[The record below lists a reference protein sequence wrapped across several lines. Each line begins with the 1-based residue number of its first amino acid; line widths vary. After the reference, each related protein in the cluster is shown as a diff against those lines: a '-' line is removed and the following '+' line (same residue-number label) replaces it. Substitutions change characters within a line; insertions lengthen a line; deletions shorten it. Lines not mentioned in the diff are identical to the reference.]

1 MSGQV
6 DPDEVRSIHVRVENE
21 GDFNIS
27 RAELRREAWL
37 LADGQTTVTEWLD
50 EHLQKGVR

>member
-50 EHLQKGVR
+50 EHLRKGVR